1 MSIREKY
8 EQHGADEYY
17 RKFGDAYRNP
27 HEPEIQDVISVALK
41 VWPLDLS
48 NVLDLAAGSGEVTLA
63 LAEHHGGNI
72 TGIDPF
78 TAAAY
83 AQRTGKGAEQ
93 FDFAQIAAG
102 ALEGRRY
109 SLIVCS
115 FALHLCEPSRL
126 PALAYRLAQI
136 SHALLILTPH
146 KRPQIDREWGWEL
159 VGEFVRHRVRARFY
173 RAMTP
178 DAQGEPSLSR
188 RS

>member
-1 MSIREKY
+1 MSIREEY
-8 EQHGADEYY
+8 EKHGAASFYE
-17 RKFGDAYRNP
+17 KFGDAYRNP
-27 HEPEIQDVISVALK
+27 HEPEIRDVLCEAMK
-41 VWPLDLS
+41 AWPLDLS

-63 LAEHHGGNI
+63 LAKHHLGNI

-83 AQRTGKGAEQ
+83 EKRTGNAAEQ

-136 SHALLILTPH
+136 SDALLILTPH
-146 KRPQIDREWGWEL
+146 KRPHVQREWGWEL
-159 VGEFVRHRVRARFY
+159 AGEYVRHRVRARFY
-173 RAMTP
+173 RAT
-178 DAQGEPSLSR
+178 ATRE
-188 RS
+188 

>member
-8 EQHGADEYY
+8 EEHGAAEYY

-27 HEPEIQDVISVALK
+27 HEPEIQDVISEALK
-41 VWPLDLS
+41 TWPLDLS
-48 NVLDLAAGSGEVTLA
+48 NVLDLAAGSGEVTRA
-63 LAEHHGGNI
+63 LAEHHDGKI

-78 TAAAY
+78 TAGAY
-83 AQRTGKGAEQ
+83 AQRTGKPAEK

-102 ALEGRRY
+102 VLEGRRY

-136 SHALLILTPH
+136 SNNLLIITPH
-146 KRPQIDREWGWEL
+146 KRPHIDREWGWDL

-178 DAQGEPSLSR
+178 DA
-188 RS
+188 